1 VTSGL
6 RDSDRRLHSKD
17 LYVEIDS
24 ARLRYRD
31 EGRGPAVVFIHG
43 WSLNLDMWEFQ
54 AESLSSHYRV
64 VRLDRRGF
72 GFSSG
77 APSLAQDCLDVA
89 ALCRRLKLE
98 QIALVGMSQGARV
111 ALKLASADSVAISC
125 LVLDGIPDLAA
136 TGSAPHSNDMPH
148 EHYRRVAQRE
158 GMSAFRSE
166 WAQHPLARLKT
177 ADQRAQEI
185 RTRMIERYS
194 GRDLLGPAQTLNAA
208 DSPGLDVHLPVLL
221 LNGEYDL
228 EGRRCFAKQLA
239 SQLPLAEHIDIPE
252 AGHLCNLD
260 NPRAYNEALKRF
272 FENHHNE
279 HARR

>member
-1 VTSGL
+1 L
-6 RDSDRRLHSKD
+6 DKRLHSKD
-17 LYVEIDS
+17 LYVEIDG

-31 EGRGPAVVFIHG
+31 EGRGPVIVFIHG
-43 WSLNLDMWEFQ
+43 WSLDLDMWEFQ
-54 AESLSSHYRV
+54 AEELGSHYRV

-77 APSLAQDCLDVA
+77 VPSLAQDALDVA
-89 ALCRRLKLE
+89 ALCRRLELE
-98 QIALVGMSQGARV
+98 RIALVGMSQGARV
-111 ALKLASADSVAISC
+111 ALMLAGAESVSISR
-125 LVLDGIPDLAA
+125 LVLDGLPDLAA
-136 TGSAPHSNDMPH
+136 TGSAPHSNDIPH

-166 WAQHPLARLKT
+166 WAQHPLTRLKT

-194 GRDLLGPAQTLNAA
+194 GRDLLGPAATLNAA
-208 DSPGLDVHLPVLL
+208 DSPRLDVQLPTLL
-221 LNGEYDL
+221 INGEYDP
-228 EGRRCFAKQLA
+228 EGRRRFAKQLA
-239 SQLPLAEHIDIPE
+239 SQLPLAEHVDIPE

-272 FENHHNE
+272 LENHHIE